1 MANERRL
8 SSQGREGLP
17 GSLRDAESPIR
28 AFDDARDPSLKRQR
42 QNIEKTEIQR
52 RDAIGGGSQMVK
64 MDKPFP
70 ELKPRNDNAVIQK
83 SFNEHWNAEIE
94 RAQREHPK
102 AQTQAQA
109 RKPDVFDAIDKR
121 HSERGERDALENN
134 QRTFPERD
142 LGR

>member
-1 MANERRL
+1 MAIEKQL

-17 GSLRDAESPIR
+17 DSLRDTESPIR

-42 QNIEKTEIQR
+42 QNMEKTEKQR

-70 ELKPRNDNAVIQK
+70 QLKPRNDNAVIQK
-83 SFNEHWNAEIE
+83 SFNGHWNAEIK
-94 RAQREHPK
+94 RAQPK
-102 AQTQAQA
+102 AQEQT

-121 HSERGERDALENN
+121 HYERGERDALENN

-142 LGR
+142 FGR